1 MKIIITL
8 KNISKWS
15 NSGNETS
22 SEYANW
28 SGLVHC
34 DDESECQGIF
44 GNSIPTQCS
53 KIYSHSRN
61 GICAPRNCQH
71 NNTDCPII
79 GDECTSGAISGE
91 CNNNSTQCDY
101 APFLM
106 VAYCIPG
113 KSLNSPALFYLAIE
127 KNYKIQFFLIIAEGD
142 RGRTSKVSNSCNS
155 CGDGPGAAC
164 ICKTLLHNASELLS
178 VKFGIIEILVV
189 YYLLK

>member
-1 MKIIITL
+1 MKVTLIFLTIFALAHLAESLDDLEGKHSMVGHSSDCENGQACFRFQSSRYYFYRFFLHFFQILFIHIIH
-8 KNISKWS
+8 KWS
-15 NSGNETS
+15 NLGNETS

-91 CNNNSTQCDY
+91 CNINSTQCDY
-101 APFLM
+101 APVMML
-106 VAYCIPG
+106 AYCIPG
-113 KSLNSPALFYLAIE
+113 KSLNSPANFIQIFFN
-127 KNYKIQFFLIIAEGD
+127 NY
-142 RGRTSKVSNSCNS
+142 RGR
-155 CGDGPGAAC
+155 
-164 ICKTLLHNASELLS
+164 
-178 VKFGIIEILVV
+178 
-189 YYLLK
+189 

>member
-1 MKIIITL
+1 MNLYQLVLHWKWHEKPLQLLKRIIIH
-8 KNISKWS
+8 KWS
-15 NSGNETS
+15 NLGNETS

-91 CNNNSTQCDY
+91 CNINSTQCDY
-101 APFLM
+101 APVMML
-106 VAYCIPG
+106 AYCIPG
-113 KSLNSPALFYLAIE
+113 KSLNSPANFIQIFFN
-127 KNYKIQFFLIIAEGD
+127 NY
-142 RGRTSKVSNSCNS
+142 RGR
-155 CGDGPGAAC
+155 
-164 ICKTLLHNASELLS
+164 
-178 VKFGIIEILVV
+178 
-189 YYLLK
+189 

>member
-127 KNYKIQFFLIIAEGD
+127 KNYKIQFF
-142 RGRTSKVSNSCNS
+142 
-155 CGDGPGAAC
+155 
-164 ICKTLLHNASELLS
+164 
-178 VKFGIIEILVV
+178 
-189 YYLLK
+189 